1 MDATE
6 DARSCRQAR
15 PGDTALH
22 CERVLY
28 IEAVNERYPIGE
40 TESIA
45 VAVLRH
51 ETRDPGYPQWSVA
64 LATSGGE
71 ATVHIP
77 GHYPSVLAT
86 RLRLADSRFA
96 PGAKL
101 PAGRDEFLDLTALVR
116 GAEETLAM
124 SSTPRSPVRVSI
136 EVPRDQLLP
145 LAEVLDQA
153 QTLIEE
159 LRQGLG
165 LVPDVIPDEV

>member
-1 MDATE
+1 M
-6 DARSCRQAR
+6 
-15 PGDTALH
+15 
-22 CERVLY
+22 
-28 IEAVNERYPIGE
+28 NERYPIGE

-51 ETRDPGYPQWSVA
+51 EARDPGYPQWSVA
-64 LATSGGE
+64 LTTSGG
-71 ATVHIP
+71 
-77 GHYPSVLAT
+77 GHYPGVLAL
-86 RLRLADSRFA
+86 RLRQAHDRFA

-116 GAEETLAM
+116 GEEETLAL

-136 EVPRDQLLP
+136 EVPRDELQP
-145 LAEVLDQA
+145 LADVLSEAQA
-153 QTLIEE
+153 LIEE